1 MTKIVECVP
10 NFSEGRRK
18 EVVDALAAAL
28 TSAGA
33 RLLDSEMDAAHNR
46 SVLSIAGEPEAV
58 ARGVLEAVGKA
69 AELIDLRT
77 HRGEHP
83 RIGATDVVPF
93 IPIAGVSIEECVA
106 LSQRVA
112 EAIAQRHGIPVYLYE
127 QSARVPERQ
136 DLAHIRKGEFEGLR
150 EEVRT
155 NPERRPD
162 FGPPEL
168 HSSAGATVVG
178 ARFALIA
185 YNVYL
190 DTANVKVAA
199 AIARAVRHSSGGLRY
214 VKALGFEIKERNQAQ
229 VSMNLTNFEGT
240 PVFRAFEMVAREAA
254 RYGARAVSSEIVG
267 LVPQKALDAC
277 AEYYLQLE
285 DFSAQQILENR
296 LAAAGALARGHD
308 AGCDDL
314 LDSVAAATAAP
325 GGGSAAALGGALAA
339 ALGEMVSGLT
349 AANKKFGAIEPRMR
363 ELAGRLGAA
372 RGLLRRLV
380 DDDAR
385 AYSEVVSARRLPNS
399 TDEERRVRAAAL
411 EAATRRAT
419 EVPLETA
426 RAAAGALELLAELAE
441 RGNPNL
447 RSDAAT
453 GSQLAFAALKGAQYN
468 MLVNLP
474 ALSDAAFAAAC
485 RAEAAALVGRGSEA
499 LGRVDALLTG

>member
-1 MTKIVECVP
+1 
-10 NFSEGRRK
+10 
-18 EVVDALAAAL
+18 
-28 TSAGA
+28 
-33 RLLDSEMDAAHNR
+33 
-46 SVLSIAGEPEAV
+46 
-58 ARGVLEAVGKA
+58 
-69 AELIDLRT
+69 
-77 HRGEHP
+77 
-83 RIGATDVVPF
+83 
-93 IPIAGVSIEECVA
+93 
-106 LSQRVA
+106 
-112 EAIAQRHGIPVYLYE
+112 
-127 QSARVPERQ
+127 
-136 DLAHIRKGEFEGLR
+136 
-150 EEVRT
+150 
-155 NPERRPD
+155 
-162 FGPPEL
+162 
-168 HSSAGATVVG
+168 
-178 ARFALIA
+178 
-185 YNVYL
+185 
-190 DTANVKVAA
+190 
-199 AIARAVRHSSGGLRY
+199 
-214 VKALGFEIKERNQAQ
+214 
-229 VSMNLTNFEGT
+229 
-240 PVFRAFEMVAREAA
+240 MVAREAA

-296 LAAAGALARGHD
+296 LAAAGVLTRGHG

-314 LDSVAAATAAP
+314 LDSVAAATPTP

-474 ALSDAAFAAAC
+474 ALSDSRFVSAC
-485 RAEAAALVGRGSEA
+485 RAEVTALVERAGAA

>member
-1 MTKIVECVP
+1 
-10 NFSEGRRK
+10 
-18 EVVDALAAAL
+18 
-28 TSAGA
+28 
-33 RLLDSEMDAAHNR
+33 
-46 SVLSIAGEPEAV
+46 
-58 ARGVLEAVGKA
+58 
-69 AELIDLRT
+69 
-77 HRGEHP
+77 
-83 RIGATDVVPF
+83 
-93 IPIAGVSIEECVA
+93 
-106 LSQRVA
+106 
-112 EAIAQRHGIPVYLYE
+112 
-127 QSARVPERQ
+127 
-136 DLAHIRKGEFEGLR
+136 
-150 EEVRT
+150 
-155 NPERRPD
+155 
-162 FGPPEL
+162 
-168 HSSAGATVVG
+168 
-178 ARFALIA
+178 
-185 YNVYL
+185 
-190 DTANVKVAA
+190 
-199 AIARAVRHSSGGLRY
+199 
-214 VKALGFEIKERNQAQ
+214 Q
-229 VSMNLTNFEGT
+229 VSMNLTNYEGT
-240 PVFRAFEMVAREAA
+240 PIFRAFEMVEREAA

-296 LAAAGALARGHD
+296 LAAAGALTRGHG

-385 AYSEVVSARRLPNS
+385 AYSEVISARRLPK
-399 TDEERRVRAAAL
+399 
-411 EAATRRAT
+411 AATRRAT
-419 EVPLETA
+419 AVPLETA
-426 RAAAGALELLAELAE
+426 RAAAGALELLAELTE

-468 MLVNLP
+468 VLVNLP